1 MFANGLP
8 FFVTHSRDI
17 KLKTIEFLPS
27 HTAEQLLSSLESVAR
42 LYPRGGFIVKL
53 CLMDMEF
60 KPLEKLSKDIPVN
73 ITAAREHVND
83 IERSIRVI
91 KDRSQSVVSE
101 LPYKHRVVA
110 QCLPECKRGLHRAF
124 TQRNRHRTENG
135 LSQALPRKIWGLGR
149 LRHHRHIK

>member
-1 MFANGLP
+1 MFILAADVMFANGLP

-60 KPLEKLSKDIPVN
+60 KPLEKLSKDIPVK
-73 ITAAREHVND
+73 ITGAREMD
-83 IERSIRVI
+83 Y
-91 KDRSQSVVSE
+91 
-101 LPYKHRVVA
+101 PKH
-110 QCLPECKRGLHRAF
+110 CRARF
-124 TQRNRHRTENG
+124 G
-135 LSQALPRKIWGLGR
+135 A
-149 LRHHRHIK
+149 